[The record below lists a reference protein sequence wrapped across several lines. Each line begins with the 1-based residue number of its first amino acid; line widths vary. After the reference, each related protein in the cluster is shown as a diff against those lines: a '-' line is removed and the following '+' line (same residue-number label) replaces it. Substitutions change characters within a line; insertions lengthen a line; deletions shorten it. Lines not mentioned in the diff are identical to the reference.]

1 VQATGVYAAA
11 PAQVSV
17 PPVNIK
23 APAPGDA
30 HRSLDFLLLWSTP
43 HVLFA
48 LSGGPTMFQRRD
60 EQTIEP
66 MLLTARQ
73 AARVLSI
80 SERTLWSLTKD
91 GQIPAVRIGRAVRY
105 DPEDL
110 RRWINLA
117 KDSQKTS

>member
-1 VQATGVYAAA
+1 
-11 PAQVSV
+11 
-17 PPVNIK
+17 
-23 APAPGDA
+23 
-30 HRSLDFLLLWSTP
+30 
-43 HVLFA
+43 
-48 LSGGPTMFQRRD
+48 MFQRRD

-73 AARVLSI
+73 AARILSI
-80 SERTLWSLTKD
+80 SERTLWSLTKH

-105 DPEDL
+105 DPADL